1 MLSFAFEVSS
11 AFEKTAKT
19 WLFVDF
25 VLLMYSERRT
35 MIGTSGIGALLRTI
49 AARMHLGVAAY
60 SGGHSDEKA

>member
-19 WLFVDF
+19 WFVDF

-60 SGGHSDEKA
+60 PGGHSDEKA